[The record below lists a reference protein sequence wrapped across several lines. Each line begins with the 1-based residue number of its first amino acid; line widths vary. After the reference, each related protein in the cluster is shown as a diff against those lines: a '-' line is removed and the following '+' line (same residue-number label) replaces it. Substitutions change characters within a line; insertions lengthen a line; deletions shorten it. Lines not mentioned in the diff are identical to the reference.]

1 MTLITRTRKE
11 RAMALPYGFAKGKI
25 VTSPRLKSTQ
35 RPHEVQY
42 HLHFSLKVNGAQWDI
57 AVNVGTTDA
66 DDLLKYK
73 LVFDFRHAT
82 LSALKSAP
90 DGSTELTGTDALPA
104 IDFLRSDF
112 LANTGAW
119 RNSDVMD
126 GTEQAEP
133 VPTLQRL
140 LLRAQ
145 QSSFDVYVFGRFY
158 SEGDGIHDV
167 HMNQGSKGGFI
178 HVAGNDHNDHNDIWQ
193 DGALLVDLDQ
203 PEWALY
209 VAAFD
214 QQYVP
219 TDDLGNPTP
228 DSKPIS

>member
-1 MTLITRTRKE
+1 
-11 RAMALPYGFAKGKI
+11 MALPYGYVKAKI
-25 VTSPRLKSTQ
+25 VSAPQLKPTR

-42 HLHFSLKVNGAQWDI
+42 HLHFGVTVDGARWDI

-73 LVFDFRHAT
+73 LVFDFNHNVLTT
-82 LSALKSAP
+82 LEGAAEGKT
-90 DGSTELTGTDALPA
+90 DLTGTEALPA
-104 IDFLRSDF
+104 IDFERSDF

-119 RNSDVMD
+119 RDSDVMD
-126 GTEQAEP
+126 GSDQVEP
-133 VPTLQRL
+133 VASLKRL

-145 QSSFDVYVFGRFY
+145 QSSLDVYVFGRFY

-167 HMNQGSKGGFI
+167 HMNQGSKGEFI
-178 HVAGNDHNDHNDIWQ
+178 HTAGNDANDHNDIWQ
-193 DGALLVDLDQ
+193 DGALLVNLGD

-219 TDDLGNPTP
+219 TDDLGNPMP
-228 DSKPIS
+228 NSEPIS

>member
-1 MTLITRTRKE
+1 
-11 RAMALPYGFAKGKI
+11 MALPYGYVKAKI
-25 VTSPRLKSTQ
+25 VTAPQLKSTR

-42 HLHFSLKVNGAQWDI
+42 HLHFGVTVNGAQWDI

-73 LVFDFRHAT
+73 LVFDFNHNVLTT
-82 LSALKSAP
+82 LEGAAEGQT
-90 DGSTELTGTDALPA
+90 DLTGTDALPA
-104 IDFLRSDF
+104 IDFERSDF

-126 GTEQAEP
+126 GSDQVEP
-133 VPTLQRL
+133 VASLKRL

-145 QSSFDVYVFGRFY
+145 QSSLDVYVFGRFY

-167 HMNQGSKGGFI
+167 HMNQGSKGEFI
-178 HVAGNDHNDHNDIWQ
+178 HRAGNDSNDHNDIWQ
-193 DGALLVDLDQ
+193 DGALLVDLGD

-219 TDDLGNPTP
+219 TDDLGNPVP
-228 DSKPIS
+228 NSQPIS

>member
-1 MTLITRTRKE
+1 
-11 RAMALPYGFAKGKI
+11 MALPYGYVKAKMA
-25 VTSPRLKSTQ
+25 SAPQLKPTR

-42 HLHFSLKVNGAQWDI
+42 HLHFGVTVDGARWDI

-73 LVFDFRHAT
+73 LVFDFNHNVLTT
-82 LSALKSAP
+82 LEGAAEGKTDLA
-90 DGSTELTGTDALPA
+90 GTEALPA
-104 IDFLRSDF
+104 IDFERSDF

-119 RNSDVMD
+119 RDSDVMD
-126 GTEQAEP
+126 GSDQVEP
-133 VPTLQRL
+133 VASLKRL

-145 QSSFDVYVFGRFY
+145 QSSLDVYVFGRFY

-167 HMNQGSKGGFI
+167 HMNQGSKGEFI
-178 HVAGNDHNDHNDIWQ
+178 HTAGNDANDHNDIWQ
-193 DGALLVDLDQ
+193 DGALLVDLGD

-219 TDDLGNPTP
+219 TDDLGNPMP
-228 DSKPIS
+228 NSEPIS

>member
-1 MTLITRTRKE
+1 
-11 RAMALPYGFAKGKI
+11 MALPYGYVKAKM
-25 VTSPRLKSTQ
+25 VSAPQLKPTR

-42 HLHFSLKVNGAQWDI
+42 HLHFGVTVDGARWDI

-73 LVFDFRHAT
+73 LVFDFNHNVLTT
-82 LSALKSAP
+82 LEGAAEGKT
-90 DGSTELTGTDALPA
+90 DLTGTEALPA
-104 IDFLRSDF
+104 IDFERSDF

-119 RNSDVMD
+119 RDSDVMD
-126 GTEQAEP
+126 GSDQVEP
-133 VPTLQRL
+133 VASLKRL

-145 QSSFDVYVFGRFY
+145 QSSLDVYVFGRFY

-167 HMNQGSKGGFI
+167 HMNQGSKGEFI
-178 HVAGNDHNDHNDIWQ
+178 HTAGNDANDHNDIWQ
-193 DGALLVDLDQ
+193 DGALLVDLGD

-219 TDDLGNPTP
+219 TDDLGNPMP
-228 DSKPIS
+228 NSEPIS

>member
-1 MTLITRTRKE
+1 
-11 RAMALPYGFAKGKI
+11 MALPYGYVKAKI
-25 VTSPRLKSTQ
+25 VSAPQLKATR

-42 HLHFSLKVNGAQWDI
+42 HLHFGVTVNGARWDI

-73 LVFDFRHAT
+73 LVFDFNHNVITT
-82 LSALKSAP
+82 LEGAAE
-90 DGSTELTGTDALPA
+90 GSTDLTGTEALPA
-104 IDFLRSDF
+104 IDFQRSDF

-126 GTEQAEP
+126 GSDQVEP
-133 VPTLQRL
+133 VASLQRL

-145 QSSFDVYVFGRFY
+145 QSSLDVYVFGRFY

-167 HMNQGSKGGFI
+167 HMNQGSKGEFI
-178 HVAGNDHNDHNDIWQ
+178 HKAGNDANDHNDIWQ
-193 DGALLVDLDQ
+193 DGALLVDLGD

-228 DSKPIS
+228 NSQPIS